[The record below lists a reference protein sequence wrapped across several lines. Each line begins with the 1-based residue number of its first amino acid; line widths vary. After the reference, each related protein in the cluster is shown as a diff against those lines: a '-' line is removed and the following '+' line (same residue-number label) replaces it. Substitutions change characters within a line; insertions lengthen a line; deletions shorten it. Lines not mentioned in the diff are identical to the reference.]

1 MPNDPIVLEAVA
13 LARRLNPA
21 VRIFARCEYVSTGMK
36 AERKGADEV
45 VVAEKVIATEF
56 GRLVEQSVLPVARQP
71 PPAKRQPRKYPLELQ
86 NRATPALDR
95 RKR

>member
-1 MPNDPIVLEAVA
+1 
-13 LARRLNPA
+13 
-21 VRIFARCEYVSTGMK
+21 MK

-71 PPAKRQPRKYPLELQ
+71 APRQPSVIVD
-86 NRATPALDR
+86 TP
-95 RKR
+95 